1 VGLILVVLMVTITIV
16 MYFGSLNILSKILN
30 RNYRELLSGSIENIK
45 WDIKRFKEEILFEVD
60 AYLKSGVK
68 PENLAYIIK
77 GNEVVYKLPS
87 LNEANILSAS
97 EKPCFFKGNLNVWN
111 LVKDDMV
118 IGAKIDDKFIR
129 QISKGIRGN
138 GFVVV
143 KLCNTVITPYF
154 VDKRKIINHI
164 KNTSSEYFV
173 NIEGNEYIVAQVPV
187 RSLSFYTFISITM
200 FKDILSKLTFILGL
214 SLLVGILLVVLVS
227 FYIAKYLSKSFKLI
241 LDGFDNL
248 RNGTFEYIDIKTQD
262 ELGMIMAEF
271 NVTVA
276 VLKDA
281 MEKMKIA
288 KEMAEEANKAKS
300 MFIASVS
307 HEIRTPLNSIL
318 GFAELL
324 LQEESDPKKREY
336 IQTIYNSGEHLLN
349 VINEILDL
357 SKIESG
363 KMELSFEPYNP
374 AKLVEEIVKMYQ
386 PIALKKGINLTM
398 KIGKDIP
405 KVAIADPFRVKQ
417 IIINLVS
424 NSLKF
429 THEGYVMISVEKD
442 GDNLIYTVEDTGIG
456 IPKEKLQAIFEPFTQ
471 VDATISRKYG
481 GTGLGLTIAKKLAQL
496 MKGDLWMESEVGV
509 GTKAY
514 LKIPVKVVEET
525 ETAGKILEEEN
536 VVFVSIKATRLKE
549 IVTNT
554 MEDLGY
560 SIEEYESIEKIN
572 NELKERIPR
581 MVLVEAEKPSDVT
594 GNIRSVSSIVFLP
607 PNAKTVRLKNT
618 LFISSNIT
626 TQEELIEILG
636 DFLKI
641 SSKESISIAIVE
653 DNEVN
658 RKLLKK
664 MLDQVINYSE
674 IKEFVNGEEIV
685 KAFHL
690 GENFD
695 VVLMDAQMPVMDG
708 FTASKELTKAGYNG
722 IIIMVSASVTQEDIK
737 KALEAGCDDFVPKP
751 VKMDILRS
759 KLWKYFPIA
768 ILKEKSVKKVSGE
781 NNGENDSKL
790 KEVLDKS
797 MLESNEHE
805 VKREAKLE
813 KRSLKMEDTKSKSK
827 GFSIVSESA
836 TKEFEKMELNFSTN
850 GDVKK
855 AIETLKEEMSM
866 DEEMAIGM
874 VKDYIDFLKRKIK
887 NLEKAIENRDQMLAR
902 QVGHDLS
909 GSGGMYGF
917 PEITKIGDAI
927 RKFAKEDN
935 FDMVEII
942 SEKLKEIVD
951 HYEKSLPSVM

>member
-1 VGLILVVLMVTITIV
+1 MKFKPIRISFGAKVGLILISLMVIIATG
-16 MYFGSLNILSKILN
+16 MYFGSFNILSKILN
-30 RNYRELLSGSIENIK
+30 SNYRELITGSIDNIK
-45 WDIKRFKEEILFEVD
+45 WDISRYKDEIKFEAD
-60 AYLKSGVK
+60 TYIKSGVK
-68 PENLAYIIK
+68 PENLVYIVK
-77 GNEVVYKLPS
+77 GNNVLYKINI
-87 LNEANILSAS
+87 LNDDEILSAT
-97 EKPCFFKGNLNVWN
+97 EKPCFFKGDLNVWN
-111 LVKDDMV
+111 IVVGDL
-118 IGAKIDDKFIR
+118 ILGAKIDDEFLR

-138 GFVVV
+138 GFVIV
-143 KLCNTVITPYF
+143 KLCNKVVAPYF
-154 VDKRKIINHI
+154 IDERKISNYL
-164 KNTSSEYFV
+164 KGYSSEYFV
-173 NIEGNEYIVAQVPV
+173 NIEGNEYIVAQFPV
-187 RSLSFYTFISITM
+187 KSLSFYTFISISM
-200 FKDILSKLTFILGL
+200 FKDILSRLMFILGI
-214 SLLVGILLVVLVS
+214 SLLIGIVLVS
-227 FYIAKYLSKSFKLI
+227 LVSYYIAKYLSKSLKQI
-241 LDGFDNL
+241 LDGFESL
-248 RNGTFEYIDIKTQD
+248 RNGTFEYIDIKTKD

-324 LQEESDPKKREY
+324 LQEETDPKKREY

-374 AKLVEEIVKMYQ
+374 TKLVEEIVKMYQ

-424 NSLKF
+424 NSIKF

-442 GDNLIYTVEDTGIG
+442 GDYLIYIVEDTGIG

-514 LKIPVKVVEET
+514 LKIPIKVVEEAQ
-525 ETAGKILEEEN
+525 TAEKVLEEEN
-536 VVFVSIKATRLKE
+536 VAFISIKSPRLRE
-549 IVTNT
+549 IVVDT
-554 MEDLGY
+554 MEGLGY
-560 SIEEYESIEKIN
+560 SIEEFSSIEEIN
-572 NELKERIPR
+572 RELNERLPR
-581 MVLVEAEKPSDVT
+581 MALIEAKRPADVT
-594 GNIRSVSSIVFLP
+594 GNIRSISSIVFLP
-607 PNAKTVRLKNT
+607 PGTKTVKLKNT

-626 TQEELIEILG
+626 TQDELVEILE

-641 SSKESISIAIVE
+641 SSKEEINIAIVE

-658 RKLLKK
+658 RKLLKR

-674 IKEFVNGEEIV
+674 IKEYVNGEEVV
-685 KAFHL
+685 KAFHM

-708 FTASKELTKAGYNG
+708 FTSSKELVKAGFKG
-722 IIIMVSASVTQEDIK
+722 VIIMVSASVTQEDIR

-751 VKMDILRS
+751 VKMEVLKS
-759 KLWKYFPIA
+759 KLWKYFPLA
-768 ILKEKSVKKVSGE
+768 ILKEKHQSKALGE
-781 NNGENDSKL
+781 KEKTELTIETKDESQMVEGTLNIPETVEKHSFELTDSFA
-790 KEVLDKS
+790 KESEDMGLD
-797 MLESNEHE
+797 
-805 VKREAKLE
+805 
-813 KRSLKMEDTKSKSK
+813 
-827 GFSIVSESA
+827 
-836 TKEFEKMELNFSTN
+836 FSTN

-866 DEEMAIGM
+866 DEDMAVGM
-874 VKDYIDFLKRKIK
+874 IKDYIDFLKRKIK
-887 NLEKAIENRDQMLAR
+887 NLEKAIKSNDKALAR
-902 QVGHDLS
+902 QIGHDLS

-927 RKFAKEDN
+927 RKFAKENN
-935 FDMVEII
+935 FDMVAAIAK
-942 SEKLKEIVD
+942 KLKELVT
-951 HYEKSLPSVM
+951 HYEKYLEQVY